1 MSRDSRAE
9 LEPSSVLYLQQMEG
23 ALIQVESAL
32 AEAANGI
39 ASMRG
44 LLQRLITYISADAE
58 AGSAQP
64 LVSDP
69 APAPPPEARDANEQ
83 PAPAPVTPID
93 IRARPQQM
101 SDAPSE
107 SESTNVQVPE
117 ENTRWRD
124 AVSSKFDAES
134 VLTKLDE
141 CLRGLR
147 PGASPAEDRG
157 DDEPDDEPAEHVRE
171 A

>member
-1 MSRDSRAE
+1 MARDSRAE

-44 LLQRLITYISADAE
+44 LLQRLITYISADIE
-58 AGSAQP
+58 TEPAQP
-64 LVSDP
+64 LASDP
-69 APAPPPEARDANEQ
+69 ALAPPPEETETSEQ

-101 SDAPSE
+101 ADAPSGNE
-107 SESTNVQVPE
+107 PGKVQFPE
-117 ENTRWRD
+117 GDTRWSD
-124 AVSSKFDAES
+124 AMGSKIDTQS

-141 CLRGLR
+141 RLRGLR
-147 PGASPAEDRG
+147 PGASPAEDRA
-157 DDEPDDEPAEHVRE
+157 DDEPDDHVRE